1 MVNNYLR
8 IQLKQF
14 TFLWCM
20 VDSSWSFWEK
30 KALQLSSY
38 QDLLIVTLCWLKK
51 NIPWTN
57 MKLLSQQWS
66 VSPGIVHESPSH
78 AFSIPWSWWFICS
91 PKIRRAA
98 HPVASPRMASIFR
111 PTRDVD
117 VSLAPFRRGESYR
130 LKMLRPT
137 GKILK
142 ILGGILEIC
151 VFFRNPRFKS

>member
-38 QDLLIVTLCWLKK
+38 QDLLIVTVCWLKK
-51 NIPWTN
+51 KTWTN

-78 AFSIPWSWWFICS
+78 GSFFNPMKLVIHLLPKDSPSCS
-91 PKIRRAA
+91 NTLWPHLGWLLYSALLSMSMSVW
-98 HPVASPRMASIFR
+98 HHSG
-111 PTRDVD
+111 
-117 VSLAPFRRGESYR
+117 GETSRIKSYR

-137 GKILK
+137 GRILK
-142 ILGGILEIC
+142 IFGGNTWNIC
-151 VFFRNPRFKS
+151 FF